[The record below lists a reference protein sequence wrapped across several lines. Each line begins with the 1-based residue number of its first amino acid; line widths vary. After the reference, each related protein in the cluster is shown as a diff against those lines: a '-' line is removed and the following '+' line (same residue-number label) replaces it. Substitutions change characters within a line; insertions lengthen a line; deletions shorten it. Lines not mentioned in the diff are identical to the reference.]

1 MFLIFIAVFLLF
13 PLNIYADWDEDLYF
27 SGYLEKRECRQIKS
41 SNLLQ
46 ASEILFRGELKQ
58 VNENSLLFVS
68 ADFFNNEFSDET
80 SKLHEAYIDYTLE
93 ELNIRLGRQ
102 IIIKGN
108 SDGFRVTD
116 SISPVDSSEYITRSF
131 DETRMAVD
139 AMNLSFNKINYS
151 LNFIFIPVFTPAE
164 FPDKESPWF
173 IENGFQGE
181 TKEKDVEKK
190 LSNSEAGAF
199 VNFYLPG
206 LDFGFS
212 YFRGFSDNPV
222 SKLANI
228 DNETVCLKN
237 YEKEEIFGS
246 FFSKPV
252 KDFVLRGE
260 LAYFRGIH
268 FNSKNDFDNPEKSC
282 LLKWLAGFD
291 WYPGSNITLTCQFYQ
306 ELLTSKKNKTKKQNH
321 VNIAFFK
328 ISKKFFREKLNLG
341 SSAYI
346 NTDKTDSYFSLSAD
360 YELTSRIKIYGG
372 TDFFSGSDTGIYG
385 KYKDNTQMWLKA
397 KYSF

>member
-1 MFLIFIAVFLLF
+1 
-13 PLNIYADWDEDLYF
+13 
-27 SGYLEKRECRQIKS
+27 
-41 SNLLQ
+41 LQ

-68 ADFFNNEFSDET
+68 SDFFHNEFSDQT
-80 SKLHEAYIDYTLE
+80 SKIHEAYIDYTLE

-108 SDGFRVTD
+108 SDGFRITD
-116 SISPVDSSEYITRSF
+116 NISPVDSSEYVTRSF

-139 AMNLSFNKINYS
+139 AMNFSWNKINYS

-164 FPDKESPWF
+164 IPDKESPWF
-173 IENGFQGE
+173 IENGFSGQTIE
-181 TKEKDVEKK
+181 NDPEKK
-190 LSNSEAGAF
+190 LSNSEAGIF

-222 SKLANI
+222 SRLEKMES
-228 DNETVCLKN
+228 ETLCLKN

-246 FFSKPV
+246 FFSKPL

-260 LAYFRGIH
+260 TAYFKGIG
-268 FNSKNDFDNPEKSC
+268 FSSKNQFDNPRKAD
-282 LLKWLAGFD
+282 LLKWLAGLD
-291 WYPGSNITLTCQFYQ
+291 WYPGNNITLTWQFYQ
-306 ELLTSKKNKTKKQNH
+306 ELLTSQKNRTQKQNH
-321 VNIAFFK
+321 LNILYFK
-328 ISKKFFREKLNLG
+328 ASKKLFREKLTLA
-341 SSAYI
+341 SCVQI
-346 NTDKTDSYFSLSAD
+346 NTDKTDLYLNFSTD

-372 TDFFSGSDTGIYG
+372 TDFFSGKESGIYG
-385 KYKDNTQMWLKA
+385 RYEDNTQMWFKV